1 MATPSCPNN
10 CPDRTRPGSRR
21 LLAWHTGG
29 GHWRAGAALPG
40 GSCPDGVYNYREA
53 AVALRHGRSHGRGVG
68 AAGLRRQPVESR
80 SGGSQG
86 SGEHS
91 PPAAGALDPG
101 LGLSAP
107 RKPPARENPGP
118 LPGAAALPGREGGGD
133 SRNLPGDRA
142 GVTELNRP
150 IYGQRF
156 RNVSGESPGAQGWA
170 GPCWHIPRF
179 VLGSL
184 FPATARLR
192 SFWCQHSG
200 DGRSG
205 RLYWTL
211 RYLKGESYKQRRAW
225 GSPVSLPAWKKK
237 RPQKLIKT
245 IFFT

>member
-1 MATPSCPNN
+1 M
-10 CPDRTRPGSRR
+10 
-21 LLAWHTGG
+21 
-29 GHWRAGAALPG
+29 
-40 GSCPDGVYNYREA
+40 
-53 AVALRHGRSHGRGVG
+53 G
-68 AAGLRRQPVESR
+68 AAGLRRQPVKSR

-91 PPAAGALDPG
+91 PPTAGALDPG

-156 RNVSGESPGAQGWA
+156 RNVSGESPGARGWA
-170 GPCWHIPRF
+170 GPCLHIPGF
-179 VLGSL
+179 VLGLDSL
-184 FPATARLR
+184 FPATACLR
-192 SFWCQHSG
+192 SVWCQDSG
-200 DGRSG
+200 DGRFE

-211 RYLKGESYKQRRAW
+211 RYPKERATNCP
-225 GSPVSLPAWKKK
+225 GLGAAQSSPSIRPAWKKETTEINK
-237 RPQKLIKT
+237 D